1 MKVRGIIAIV
11 CMAVVWLLC
20 TVKTTEAEHIYINIP
35 KEANTLKTAN
45 NEPTEEEKETYKY
58 IECPLDKSTQ
68 RGIYDICES
77 YGVEFELIMAMI
89 ERESQFNASAVG
101 DNGNSV
107 GLMQIQERWHYGLME
122 ELGVSDLRN
131 PLDNVRVGTAL
142 ISQYIEESGS
152 VTYALMKYNGGA
164 AYANRKAAAGEVSEY
179 AAEIIET
186 MKQYKSTL

>member
-1 MKVRGIIAIV
+1 MKARGIIAIV
-11 CMAVVWLLC
+11 CMVAVWLLC
-20 TVKTTEAEHIYINIP
+20 TVKTTEAEKTYINIP
-35 KEANTLKTAN
+35 TEANVLKTAN
-45 NEPTEEEKETYKY
+45 NEPTEVLENNIY
-58 IECPLDKSTQ
+58 IDCPLDESTQ
-68 RGIYDICES
+68 QGIYDICEQ

-89 ERESQFNASAVG
+89 ERESQFNANAVG

-122 ELGVSDLRN
+122 ELGVSDLYN

-164 AYANRKAAAGEVSEY
+164 AYANRKTAAGEVSEY